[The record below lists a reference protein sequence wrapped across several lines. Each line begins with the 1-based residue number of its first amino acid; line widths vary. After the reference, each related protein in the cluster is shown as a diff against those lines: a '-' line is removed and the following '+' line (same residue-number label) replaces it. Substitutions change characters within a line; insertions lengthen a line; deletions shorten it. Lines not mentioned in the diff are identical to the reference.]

1 MKSYYGSDRLKSTI
15 LKTTWHDLS
24 CHIELVISENSQF
37 SACYL
42 SK

>member
-1 MKSYYGSDRLKSTI
+1 MKSYYGPDRLKWTI

-24 CHIELVISENSQF
+24 CHLEFVISENSQF